1 MHTEK
6 TYDTIQRIHLY
17 DGYQGEPIWNQPE
30 NRSTYYDSEID
41 KQCQIPLPSRE
52 QLEKAL
58 GIK

>member
-6 TYDTIQRIHLY
+6 TYDTFQRIYLY
-17 DGYQGEPIWNQPE
+17 DGYQGEPIWSQTE
-30 NRSTYYDSEID
+30 NRSTYYDGETD

-52 QLEKAL
+52 QLEKTL